1 MKAWRA
7 GGAVA
12 WLSLLLAVMMPLSA
26 QAQRDPTVPPLG
38 GGSGGAAAK
47 PRASQ
52 GSWPV
57 IVVDGRTH
65 VAVGTRLY
73 AEGQMLGR
81 ARIERI
87 TETEVWLREG
97 RELRKVPLYPGV
109 VRRQLPPE
117 QP

>member
-1 MKAWRA
+1 MNLVRTCLTL
-7 GGAVA
+7 VC
-12 WLSLLLAVMMPLSA
+12 LLATSL
-26 QAQRDPTVPPLG
+26 QAQTLRDPTVPP
-38 GGSGGAAAK
+38 GSGGGGMAAPA
-47 PRASQ
+47 RAGQ

-57 IVVDGRTH
+57 IVVDGRPH

-73 AEGQMLGR
+73 AEGQTLGR

-97 RELRKVPLYPGV
+97 RELRKVPLYAGVSRRSLPGA
-109 VRRQLPPE
+109 

>member
-1 MKAWRA
+1 MSWLRLSCLLGVLLAATTLGAQSLRDPTQPPGTGGA
-7 GGAVA
+7 GGA
-12 WLSLLLAVMMPLSA
+12 
-26 QAQRDPTVPPLG
+26 
-38 GGSGGAAAK
+38 GAPA
-47 PRASQ
+47 RASQ

-57 IVVDGRTH
+57 VVVDGRAH

-73 AEGQMLGR
+73 AEGQMLGK

-87 TETEVWLREG
+87 TETEIWLREG

-109 VRRQLPPE
+109 LRRSVPPT